1 MKERWFTLSDR
12 GHNFVVA
19 GLLRDRCFEQALD
32 KIEAMTAEQIPVSPW
47 VSDMA
52 IYLLLDNKDLEE
64 AYQLV
69 LMRQNSK
76 TKNLSL
82 SLWMQ
87 LLDCA
92 SKLHHVSGCGW
103 YIQNFGWKLTV
114 EAVRNR
120 QICLERSSINLIS
133 EAS

>member
-32 KIEAMTAEQIPVSPW
+32 KIESMTAEQIPVSPW

-76 TKNLSL
+76 NKNLSL

-92 SKLHHVSGCGW
+92 SKLHHVSG
-103 YIQNFGWKLTV
+103 
-114 EAVRNR
+114 
-120 QICLERSSINLIS
+120 
-133 EAS
+133 